1 MLRGCSALFHVQK
14 QGVRMPPREAP
25 QRNPNTDTTNPRR
38 PHSEPSSRQ
47 RYESEKE
54 MSHLPGNPHHALS
67 EAAQTEHGAQVHA
80 TLALAYEQRTA
91 NLIALASINPE
102 WYGSASTAEFD
113 AIHARLGLGEL
124 K

>member
-1 MLRGCSALFHVQK
+1 
-14 QGVRMPPREAP
+14 
-25 QRNPNTDTTNPRR
+25 
-38 PHSEPSSRQ
+38 
-47 RYESEKE
+47 
-54 MSHLPGNPHHALS
+54 MSNLPGNPYVERLVTDGAPRTS
-67 EAAQTEHGAQVHA
+67 ESLA